1 MIEGIV
7 TSIIGNLLTPSVK
20 KLFSRWITFD
30 VPEDLKEPTAP
41 PHPEPTP
48 NLSEEEQ
55 ERIRAYNRE
64 RLQAIS
70 WLIFLYGF
78 TFFFLYQTIALPMSI
93 KLLGAGHFNLADT
106 RIGFTAD
113 MSQESIRWVAWPV
126 AIVLYYPF
134 LMGAQRIAYYIAQAW
149 NQLQEVTPFR
159 FTSFI
164 VLAFISL
171 CLLLSGQWIFLLYPK
186 YTYFQAVSL
195 PFIITFIGIM
205 YASSRH
211 R

>member
-41 PHPEPTP
+41 PHPEPTR
-48 NLSEEEQ
+48 NLSEEDQ

-78 TFFFLYQTIALPMSI
+78 TFFSCTKPL
-93 KLLGAGHFNLADT
+93 H
-106 RIGFTAD
+106 
-113 MSQESIRWVAWPV
+113 
-126 AIVLYYPF
+126 YP
-134 LMGAQRIAYYIAQAW
+134 
-149 NQLQEVTPFR
+149 
-159 FTSFI
+159 
-164 VLAFISL
+164 
-171 CLLLSGQWIFLLYPK
+171 
-186 YTYFQAVSL
+186 
-195 PFIITFIGIM
+195 
-205 YASSRH
+205 
-211 R
+211 